1 MTVLGIIQVEQGV
14 AVDNAHGNRG
24 DLARERDALELTRL
38 DPHGKG
44 VVQRH
49 PGAGNARRSRAAVC
63 LNHIAVDGDGVLAE
77 RLHVDDG
84 TQAAA
89 NEALN
94 LHGAALAVGVLA
106 LAALAGRCR
115 QHGVLRRYPTGLG
128 ALAPA
133 RHTLLD
139 GGGAQHARIAKLGQA
154 RTVGVLHDAA
164 SKLDGAQLIGGA
176 AVGAIGLYILHGNIL
191 SAKGEREP
199 LVGDLLSISAH
210 RYRYVRCS

>member
-1 MTVLGIIQVEQGV
+1 MAVLGIIQVEQGV
-14 AVDNAHGNRG
+14 AVDNTHGNRSN
-24 DLARERDALELTRL
+24 LARERDALELTRL

-49 PGAGNARRSRAAVC
+49 PSAGNARRSRTAVC

-84 TQAAA
+84 AQATADQT
-89 NEALN
+89 LN
-94 LHGAALAVGVLA
+94 LHGATLAVGVLA

-133 RHTLLD
+133 RHALLD
-139 GGGAQHARIAKLGQA
+139 GGSAQHARIAKLGQA

-164 SKLDGAQLIGGA
+164 GKLDGAQLIGGA
-176 AVGAIGLYILHGNIL
+176 AVGAIDLHILHRKIL
-191 SAKGEREP
+191 SAKGESEP
-199 LVGDLLSISAH
+199 LVGDLISISVR
-210 RYRYVRCS
+210 RYRYAQCS